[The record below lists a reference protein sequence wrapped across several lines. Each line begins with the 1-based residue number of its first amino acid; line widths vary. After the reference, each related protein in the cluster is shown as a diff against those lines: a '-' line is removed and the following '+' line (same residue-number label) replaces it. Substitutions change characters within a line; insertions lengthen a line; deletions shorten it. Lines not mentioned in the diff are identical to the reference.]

1 MTTERQLRLDMVAV
15 GRLLYEKNLIVA
27 TDGNVSIRLP
37 RGRLLSTPSGANKG
51 LMKPADLIITDMKGK
66 KISGPGK
73 PTSEL
78 RLHLAI
84 YEARPDVAAVVHAHP
99 PVATAFTVAGV
110 SLADF
115 VIPEAV
121 FTLGSIPTSEYAT
134 PASEQGPLVIKKLIH
149 SCDAVIL
156 DRHGAVTC
164 GPDVWDAFK
173 KMEKV
178 EHAALV
184 NWYARQLG
192 KVKVL
197 PPDEVEKLMAIHD
210 EMGLPGRMTVLVT
223 RPAKSRRAKP
233 RKK

>member
-1 MTTERQLRLDMVAV
+1 MKTERQLRLDLVAV

-27 TDGNVSIRLP
+27 ADGNVSIRLP

-51 LMKPADLIITDMKGK
+51 LLRPSALIITDLHGK

-84 YEARPDVAAVVHAHP
+84 YEERPDVGAVVHAHP

-110 SLADF
+110 SLADC
-115 VIPEAV
+115 VIPEVV

-134 PASEQGPLVIKKLIH
+134 PASAQGPVVIKKLIH
-149 SCDAVIL
+149 NYDAVIL

-192 KVKVL
+192 AVKTL
-197 PPDEVEKLMAIHD
+197 PPAEVEKLMAIHD
-210 EMGLPGRMTVLVT
+210 EMGLPGRMTVLV
-223 RPAKSRRAKP
+223 SRSAPRR

>member
-1 MTTERQLRLDMVAV
+1 MKTERQLRLDMVAV

-27 TDGNVSIRLP
+27 ADGNVSIRLP

-51 LMKPADLIITDMKGK
+51 LLKPADLIITDMKGR
-66 KISGPGK
+66 KISGLGK

-84 YEARPDVAAVVHAHP
+84 YEERPDVGAVVHAHP

-110 SLADF
+110 SLADC
-115 VIPEAV
+115 VIPEVV

-134 PASEQGPLVIKKLIH
+134 PASADGPLVIKKLIH
-149 SCDAVIL
+149 KYDAVIL

-192 KVKVL
+192 AVKTL
-197 PPDEVEKLMAIHD
+197 PPAEVEKLMAIHD
-210 EMGLPGRMTVLVT
+210 EMGLPGRMTVLVSS
-223 RPAKSRRAKP
+223 AAARRVKRR

>member
-1 MTTERQLRLDMVAV
+1 MKTERQLRQDMVAV

-51 LMKPADLIITDMKGK
+51 LMKPADLIITDMKGR

-84 YEARPDVAAVVHAHP
+84 YEERPDVAAVVHAHP

-110 SLADF
+110 SLSDC

-121 FTLGSIPTSEYAT
+121 FTLGSIPTSDYAT
-134 PASEQGPLVIKKLIH
+134 PASAQGPLVIKKLIH
-149 SCDAVIL
+149 SFDAVIL

-178 EHAALV
+178 EHTALV
-184 NWYARQLG
+184 NFYARQLG
-192 KVKVL
+192 AVKIL
-197 PPDEVEKLMAIHD
+197 PPDEIEKLKAIHD
-210 EMGLPGRMTVLVT
+210 EMDLPGRTTILVSC
-223 RPAKSRRAKP
+223 PAKP
-233 RKK
+233 RRAQRRKK